1 MNTPR
6 REIRQLPSVDDA
18 AIPAHRPGL
27 LGQLF
32 RLPLVIWGRPPNP
45 QSRLQREQHQARYR
59 PPDYEDDP
67 H

>member
-32 RLPLVIWGRPPNP
+32 RLRLGIWGHPPNP
-45 QSRLQREQHQARYR
+45 QSRLQRRQSQARHQ
-59 PPDYEDDP
+59 PPDYEADP
-67 H
+67 D

>member
-1 MNTPR
+1 MKTSR

-32 RLPLVIWGRPPNP
+32 RLPELIWGGTPKH
-45 QSRLQREQHQARYR
+45 QSRRQPRQPQARHQ
-59 PPDYEDDP
+59 PPDYEGAPD
-67 H
+67 